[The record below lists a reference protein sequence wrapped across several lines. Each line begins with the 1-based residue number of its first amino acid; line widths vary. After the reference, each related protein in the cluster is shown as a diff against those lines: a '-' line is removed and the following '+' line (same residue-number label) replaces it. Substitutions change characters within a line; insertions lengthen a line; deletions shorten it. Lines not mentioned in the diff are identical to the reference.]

1 MPRTVTAGSLA
12 KKFSIFT
19 GLLVLWVVMVIIA
32 YDVTH
37 QRFELTKG
45 VLLLMVVVFV
55 GGAIGQFT
63 IKILA
68 RPLQNL
74 EEGIKSVEGGRLERI
89 QVSPTE
95 DEVEFLGH
103 SFNRMIDALVASRNE
118 IRQHQDLL
126 EERIRQRTEALQEA
140 MERALAASQAKSE
153 FLANMSHELR
163 TPMNGILGMIDVVLD
178 SPLDNEQREELETAQ
193 RCAHSL
199 LALLN
204 DILDLSKI
212 EAGKMTLEA
221 IPFDL
226 RFVIEDTIRFLQPRA
241 REKGIT
247 LAHSIGEG
255 TPAQVIGDPMRLRQ
269 VCFNL
274 VSNAIKFTE
283 QGSVVVELKCEARE
297 GAREAAVQLRVRD
310 TGIGIPPEKQSEI
323 FEKFTQAD
331 MSTTRRYGGTGLG
344 LAIVRRLVE
353 MFGGRI
359 ALESEP
365 GRGSV
370 FTVEMNLPLPEQ
382 PAQLPEPEWAE
393 RDSRPAGPRR
403 ILLVEDNVVNQ
414 KVVTAVLSKRGWR
427 VDLAANGAEALDR
440 LGREKFD
447 LVLMDVQMPVM
458 DGLEATRQ
466 IRRETQWKRL
476 PIVAM
481 TAHAMTG
488 DRERCLEAGMNG
500 YVSKPVQPALLMQ
513 TIERYLAGGP
523 GPRHTEP
530 EAREAAPPIDQARA
544 ARLMDGDRNLMDGMV
559 MLFLQLAPERM
570 EKLASAANRTD
581 AAQLRKEAMKIKS
594 AAERI
599 AATSVAE
606 AALALTRAA
615 DGGDFQAARESLITL
630 EQQIQRLHRHV
641 QPEQLA

>member
-1 MPRTVTAGSLA
+1 
-12 KKFSIFT
+12 
-19 GLLVLWVVMVIIA
+19 
-32 YDVTH
+32 
-37 QRFELTKG
+37 
-45 VLLLMVVVFV
+45 
-55 GGAIGQFT
+55 
-63 IKILA
+63 
-68 RPLQNL
+68 
-74 EEGIKSVEGGRLERI
+74 
-89 QVSPTE
+89 
-95 DEVEFLGH
+95 
-103 SFNRMIDALVASRNE
+103 
-118 IRQHQDLL
+118 
-126 EERIRQRTEALQEA
+126 
-140 MERALAASQAKSE
+140 
-153 FLANMSHELR
+153 MSHELR

-255 TPAQVIGDPMRLRQ
+255 TPPQVIGDPMRLRQ

-283 QGSVVVELKCEARE
+283 QGSVVVELKCEAGE
-297 GAREAAVQLRVRD
+297 AAREAAVQLRVRD

-393 RDSRPAGPRR
+393 RDSRPAGARR

-427 VDLAANGAEALDR
+427 VDLAANGVEALDR
-440 LGREKFD
+440 LGRETFD

-513 TIERYLAGGP
+513 TIERYLTGGP
-523 GPRHTEP
+523 GQRHSEP

-599 AATSVAE
+599 AATGVAD

-615 DGGDFQAARESLITL
+615 DGGDFHAARESLITL

>member
-45 VLLLMVVVFV
+45 VLLLLVVVFV

-74 EEGIKSVEGGRLERI
+74 EEGIKSVEEGRLERI

-283 QGSVVVELKCEARE
+283 QGSVVVELNCEAGE
-297 GAREAAVQLRVRD
+297 AAREAAVQLRVRD

-382 PAQLPEPEWAE
+382 PVQLPEPERAE
-393 RDSRPAGPRR
+393 QDSRPAGPRR

-427 VDLAANGAEALDR
+427 VDLAANGVEALDR
-440 LGREKFD
+440 LGRETFD

-466 IRRETQWKRL
+466 IRRQTQWKRL

-523 GPRHTEP
+523 GQRHPEP

-581 AAQLRKEAMKIKS
+581 AAQLRKEALKIKS

-599 AATSVAE
+599 AATGVAE

-615 DGGDFQAARESLITL
+615 DGGDFLAARESLIML